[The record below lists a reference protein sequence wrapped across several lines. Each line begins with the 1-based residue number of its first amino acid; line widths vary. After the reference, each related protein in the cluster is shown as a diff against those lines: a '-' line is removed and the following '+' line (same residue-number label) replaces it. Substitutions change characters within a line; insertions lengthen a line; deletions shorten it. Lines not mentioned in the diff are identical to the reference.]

1 LKFIHRQVAMDL
13 KKVVL
18 IGGSGFVGGWIASRL
33 SQRGVRVVIP
43 TRHRDNT
50 KQLCML
56 PTVEMIEADVHDPQA
71 LAVLLQDAD
80 AVINLVGILHDRDAK
95 APYGKGFAAAHV
107 ELPRK
112 ILAAMRATGVR
123 RLVHMSAL
131 KADAGAPSAYLR
143 SKAEGEA
150 LVRAASGE
158 FAVTVFRPSVIFGP
172 GDSFLNTFATLLRFL
187 PFVPLAGAAAR
198 FQPVYVGDV
207 ADAFAACLSDPAT
220 LGQSYDLCGPKAYTL
235 RELVEYVGRVSA
247 HRRPLFALPGGLAS
261 LQAKLLGLLPNPPL
275 SPDNLRSMQVDSV
288 TDGSHNYPG
297 WNPQPLEAM
306 APLYLST
313 IRPRLRFDSY
323 RHRAGR

>member
-1 LKFIHRQVAMDL
+1 MEL
-13 KKVVL
+13 KKIVL

-33 SQRGVRVVIP
+33 SERGSQGIRMTIP

-50 KQLCML
+50 KRLILL
-56 PTVEMIEADVHDPQA
+56 PTVDMIEADVHDPQA
-71 LAVLLQDAD
+71 LTALLQDAD
-80 AVINLVGILHDRDAK
+80 AVINLVGTLHDRDTK

-107 ELPRK
+107 ELPKK

-131 KADAGAPSAYLR
+131 NAAADAPSAYLR
-143 SKAEGEA
+143 SKGEGEA
-150 LVRAASGE
+150 VVRAASGE
-158 FAVTVFRPSVIFGP
+158 FDATVFRPSVIFGP

-187 PFVPLAGAAAR
+187 PVLPLGGAAAR
-198 FQPVYVGDV
+198 FAPVYVGDV
-207 ADAFAACLSDPAT
+207 ADVFAASLNDPAT
-220 LGQSYDLCGPKAYTL
+220 FGQSYDLCGPKAYTL
-235 RELVEYVGRVSA
+235 RELVAYVGEVTG
-247 HRRPLFALPGGLAS
+247 HGRPLIALPPGLAS
-261 LQAKLLGLLPNPPL
+261 LQAKLLGLLPNPPM

-288 TDGSHNYPG
+288 SDGQRNYPG

-306 APLYLST
+306 APVYLAT